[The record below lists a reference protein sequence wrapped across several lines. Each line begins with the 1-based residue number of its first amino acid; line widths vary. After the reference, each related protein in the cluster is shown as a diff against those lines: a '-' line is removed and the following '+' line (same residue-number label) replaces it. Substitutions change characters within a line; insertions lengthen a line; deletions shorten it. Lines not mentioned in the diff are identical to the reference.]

1 MGTRVPDVL
10 RGRIIWLGGDLDVG
24 EEGSEQE
31 DRNPAILTALL
42 HWLSIRTHT
51 NKPCQEG

>member
-51 NKPCQEG
+51 N